1 MTAAD
6 FEHMSIGMIF
16 GYIIRYG
23 EAIRAAEDEE
33 NGVREATDE
42 DYIAF

>member
-1 MTAAD
+1 MTVA
-6 FEHMSIGMIF
+6 MIF
-16 GYIIRYG
+16 GVIIRYG